1 MRSPQ
6 VVHLDQQDQNS
17 VVTKYIICCP
27 NEGLLSY
34 LTDMKLLTVD
44 VSMKKKSIGKAY
56 INFTILKG
64 WKG

>member
-1 MRSPQ
+1 MRNPQ
-6 VVHLDQQDQNS
+6 VVHLSQQNQKS
-17 VVTKYIICCP
+17 VVTKFIICCT

-44 VSMKKKSIGKAY
+44 VSIKKKSIGKAY